1 MRTVHV
7 LIAMIVMTV
16 APIASAA
23 GPKPAVPQAF
33 SVHDQDRDGYLS
45 RAEYAALNAHC
56 RKRRD
61 AKGRPLCNATHLLE
75 FDDLDRNRDDRIGE
89 DELLETL
96 GRRFRGGR
104 PE

>member
-1 MRTVHV
+1 MRTLHV
-7 LIAMIVMTV
+7 LIAMILMTV
-16 APIASAA
+16 APIASAT
-23 GPKPAVPQAF
+23 GPKRAVPQAF

-45 RAEYAALNAHC
+45 PAEYAALSAHC
-56 RKRRD
+56 RTRRD
-61 AKGRPLCNATHLLE
+61 AKGWPLCNATRLLA
-75 FDDLDRNRDDRIGE
+75 FDDLDHNGDGRIGE

>member
-1 MRTVHV
+1 
-7 LIAMIVMTV
+7 
-16 APIASAA
+16 
-23 GPKPAVPQAF
+23 VPQAF

-45 RAEYAALNAHC
+45 RAEYAALSAQC
-56 RKRRD
+56 RKLRD
-61 AKGRPLCNATHLLE
+61 AKGWRLCNATHLLE
-75 FDDLDRNRDDRIGE
+75 FDDLDRNHDDRIGE